1 MQWMG
6 TVLLEFEGS
15 ANQSFMFCSQTRRRC
30 GPKENQEGVGQKIQR
45 QWKRKHE
52 DEWWRRMIN
61 DEQGCGCIMVTE
73 RMYHEW
79 SWNHYIVCIFVCP
92 HDDCDDAR
100 KLHRN
105 FCTQKI
111 LHTDAFTQRNFY
123 TQTRLHTHRKFYTE
137 KSLHRGTFT
146 RRNLYTEEFFHTD
159 AFTQHLLRT
168 EIFTHKIFYPQKLFI
183 RIRFLTE
190 KYFTQRNFHTQ
201 KSLHNETFTQRNCC
215 TQKRLHTEAFT
226 HRSFYIEK

>member
-52 DEWWRRMIN
+52 DEWWWRMIN

-111 LHTDAFTQRNFY
+111 LHTDVFTQRNFY

-137 KSLHRGTFT
+137 SL
-146 RRNLYTEEFFHTD
+146 YIEE
-159 AFTQHLLRT
+159 LLHAET
-168 EIFTHKIFYPQKLFI
+168 C
-183 RIRFLTE
+183 
-190 KYFTQRNFHTQ
+190 TQRNFSTQ
-201 KSLHNETFTQRNCC
+201 T
-215 TQKRLHTEAFT
+215 RLHSTFCAQKFLHTKIFT
-226 HRSFYIEK
+226 HRNFSYAYVF